1 MRLVLTDA
9 VRKPALLRRS
19 MVAVAAVAALG
30 IGAPAATAATATPT
44 YVPSGAFGSSG
55 TANGQF
61 TAALHVA
68 VEPTTRNVVVADS
81 GNGRVQVFSPAAP
94 PAFLTS
100 FGVGTL
106 TTPVGIA
113 IDQATGAVYVSDSGA
128 NQIFRFTSDGAATP
142 TYTVDPTYLSPT
154 LGTGSGQVGS
164 FASPIAVDPVTH
176 DLVVADTGNNRVDR
190 FTSGGAPDSLFLG
203 AASLTGT
210 LTHPRDIAVGLSG
223 AIFVVDA
230 DGPLF
235 YDPGTG
241 VGAASHVRRYT
252 ATGASDGE
260 LTGMSSAN
268 GTSPPSAVA
277 VDPVSGRIVVATA
290 PDFQDPDRRIY
301 TFAGDGTLL
310 STFNLPQDDPA
321 VSQGYNGQVRGLA
334 VDGSASGRVYALIDL
349 NDFGDPAAFSV
360 GAVGVQVLRTTAIP
374 GVDIGAATAVG
385 ETTAHVAAVVAAG
398 GVTTTAHIE
407 YSLNGTDW
415 PRLPD
420 HAGLTGTGEQTIED
434 DATGLRP
441 NTNYSFRAVATNA
454 DYSATSSVATF
465 RTAPRA
471 PLVVTGPVSDLSQT
485 GATLTGRLTPLGSQA
500 TYYFEY
506 GESAGY
512 GRRVPANVGGVAG
525 NGYAPRA
532 VTESIADLQPGTVY
546 HYRLV
551 GTNASGTASGADETF
566 TTDAAGAAARGY
578 EMVSPIDKQGV
589 PVDNRYTG
597 TYARPD
603 GNAVMYA
610 TGKTVFP
617 DGQAGPMLP
626 RVLGSRAANAWDS
639 QALDLPLDLLVP
651 ANELFFGTVAVSRD
665 LNRALVVSQRKFTPD
680 AVEGTWNLYLREP
693 ASAPFSV
700 ERLTLL
706 ASDARLDAL
715 TGNQGNYSQVG
726 TSDDARTLAFTD
738 GNGGTMYEASPG
750 TGLRV
755 VSQLPDG
762 TVVQSNVAA
771 TIKDAHQVSQ
781 DGSRIYFEVQGGPAP
796 GLYLRENGTTT
807 IPISVSHRPGDPAT
821 PVRASFEAASA
832 EGRYVIFST
841 EARPGLTPGAPDGA
855 TNKYRYDVDTDH
867 LTLVAT
873 TAGQAGPTPGSIA
886 LPEAGEVY
894 YVNGPNLYQGHGG
907 TATPIAVLGSAT
919 DATGHSVDRMVPNS
933 MVSPNGRYF
942 AFVTTAPLAGYDTD
956 GGAKCHALRLV
967 DEGADSLSTLCKALY
982 LYDSQDGTLTC
993 PSCRSDGR
1001 PPTGDVGIG
1010 QPPGGGSSLNR
1021 MFARS
1026 VLDDG
1031 TVFFD
1036 TPDPLVAA
1044 DSNGT
1049 RDVYSSHNG
1058 RATLISGG
1066 SQPTSATFLEAT
1078 PNGNDVFF
1086 ATSDRLVGQD
1096 KDDTTDLYDAR
1107 VGGGIAAQS
1116 PVPGRAPCSGGQ
1128 CREPATGPTTT
1139 EPPASQTTNLAPAK
1153 PRAAPKA
1160 RVSILRSSFSSKS
1173 LTLTVQTSSRGRIR
1187 ASGASITATSK
1198 AAAKAGTYTLKV
1210 PLSRKTRAA
1219 RKARRRVKV
1228 AVKVSL
1234 TPPFAAPTT
1243 TKLTRTLGK

>member
-19 MVAVAAVAALG
+19 MVAAVALAALG
-30 IGAPAATAATATPT
+30 IGAPAASAATATPAT
-44 YVPSGAFGSSG
+44 ALGTFGAPGA
-55 TANGQF
+55 ANGEF
-61 TAALHVA
+61 TAPTHVA
-68 VEPTTRNVVVADS
+68 VEPTTGNVLVADS
-81 GNGRVQVFSPAAP
+81 GNGRVQVFAP
-94 PAFLTS
+94 GAGTSATFLTA
-100 FGVGTL
+100 FGPGTL
-106 TTPVGIA
+106 TTPVGVA
-113 IDQATGAVYVSDSGA
+113 IDQTTGAVYVSDSGV
-128 NQIFRFTSDGAATP
+128 NQIFRFTSDGAPTP
-142 TYTVDPTYLSPT
+142 AYTADPGFVSPA
-154 LGTGSGQVGS
+154 LGAGAGQVGS
-164 FASPIAVDPVTH
+164 FASAIAIDPVSH
-176 DLVVADTGNNRVDR
+176 DLLVADTGNKRVDR
-190 FTSGGAPDSLFLG
+190 FTSAGAPAATFLG
-203 AASLTGT
+203 AASVSGALTVA
-210 LTHPRDIAVGLSG
+210 RDIAVSASG
-223 AIFVVDA
+223 TIYVVDA
-230 DGPLF
+230 DG
-235 YDPGTG
+235 DPFFDGTLSG
-241 VGAASHVRRYT
+241 PAPSHLRRFT
-252 ATGASDGE
+252 AVGASDGE
-260 LTGMSSAN
+260 VAGIDS
-268 GTSPPSAVA
+268 PSAVG
-277 VDPVSGRIVVATA
+277 VDPVSGHIVAAGLSAYTEPA
-290 PDFQDPDRRIY
+290 RRVY
-301 TFAGDGTLL
+301 TFADDGTPLGTTDL
-310 STFNLPQDDPA
+310 AGDPTTA
-321 VSQGYNGQVRGLA
+321 PYSGQVRGIA
-334 VDGSASGRVYALIDL
+334 VEGGGPGRSYALTDY
-349 NDFGDPAAFSV
+349 NAFDNPPSAFYGDV
-360 GAVGVQVLRTTAIP
+360 RVQVLRPTAIP
-374 GVDIGAATAVG
+374 GVDTGPTTAIGS
-385 ETTAHVAAVVAAG
+385 TTAHVSATVAPG
-398 GVTTTAHIE
+398 GEPTTVHLE
-407 YSLNGTDW
+407 YSLNGADW
-415 PRLPD
+415 TPAPD
-420 HAGLTGTGEQTIED
+420 HTGITGTSQQTVGD
-434 DATGLRP
+434 DVTGLRP
-441 NTNYSFRAVATNA
+441 ATQYSVRAIAANPFF
-454 DYSATSSVATF
+454 SSTSSIGTFATDGA
-465 RTAPRA
+465 API
-471 PLVVTGPVSDLSQT
+471 VETGPVSDLTAS
-485 GATLTGRLTPLGSQA
+485 GATLTGRLTPQGVQS

-506 GESAGY
+506 GETSGY

-525 NGYAPRA
+525 NGYIARA
-532 VTESIADLQPGTVY
+532 VTQAITGLTPGAVY

-551 GTNASGTASGADETF
+551 GNNVGGTSTGNDKTF
-566 TTDAAGAAARGY
+566 TTDAADLPQRQY
-578 EMVSPIDKQGV
+578 EMVSPVDKQGV
-589 PVDNRYTG
+589 PVDNRLTG
-597 TYARPD
+597 TYASVD
-603 GNAVMYA
+603 GNRVMYA
-610 TGKTVFP
+610 TGKTVLP
-617 DGQAGPMLP
+617 AGEAGPMLP

-715 TGNQGNYSQVG
+715 TGNLGNYSQVG
-726 TSDDARTLAFTD
+726 TSDDARTLAFND
-738 GNGGTMYEASPG
+738 GGGTMYEASPG

-762 TVVQSNVAA
+762 TVVQSSVAA

-781 DGSRIYFEVQGGPAP
+781 DGSRIYFDARGGPAP

-807 IPISVSHRPGDPAT
+807 IPISVSHRPGDPPT
-821 PVRASFEAASA
+821 PVGANFEAASA
-832 EGRYVIFST
+832 DGRYVIFST
-841 EARPGLTPGAPDGA
+841 AGQPGLTAGAPDGA

-894 YVNGPNLYQGHGG
+894 YVNGPNLYRGHGG
-907 TATPIAVLGSAT
+907 SATPIAVLGSAT
-919 DATGHSVDRMVPNS
+919 DATGHPVDRMVFNS

-967 DEGADSLSTLCKALY
+967 NEGAHSLSTLCLALY
-982 LYDSQDGTLTC
+982 LYDSHDGTLTC

-1001 PPTGDVGIG
+1001 PTTGDVGIG
-1010 QPPGGGSSLNR
+1010 QPLGGGSSLNR

-1096 KDDTTDLYDAR
+1096 QDDTTDLYDAR

-1128 CREPATGPTTT
+1128 CREPATGPTTS
-1139 EPPASQTTNLAPAK
+1139 EPPASQKANLAPAK

-1160 RVSILRSSFSSKS
+1160 RVSILRASFSVKT
-1173 LTLTVQTSSRGRIR
+1173 LTLTVQASSRGRLR
-1187 ASGASITATSK
+1187 ASGASVTATSK